1 MWPKHINTH
10 RNPGTDIVSKIIS
23 YFPDIFKGF
32 TIFCRKNFFKKFVIS
47 GYFPRLIYN
56 RADVF
61 FVRTSVRYFLIKIK
75 GCEPLMS
82 DPSGSTYVGRC
93 TEKMTTEYH

>member
-1 MWPKHINTH
+1 MK
-10 RNPGTDIVSKIIS
+10 VV
-23 YFPDIFKGF
+23 GF
-32 TIFCRKNFFKKFVIS
+32 RVNF
-47 GYFPRLIYN
+47 RLILFEN

-82 DPSGSTYVGRC
+82 DPSGSTQGKQC
-93 TEKMTTEYH
+93 TEKMTTEYY